1 MRRCFFILVSILLAA
16 CSPPGVNS
24 ALEFEEAWVRATPP
38 GAMMTAGFGRLIN
51 HTDAS
56 LEITAY
62 TSPDYGDVSLHQ
74 TVIENGV
81 SRMREVPELSIP
93 PGSEIELAP
102 GGYHLMLMV
111 PTQAS
116 GPHERVVLHIDEAG
130 GRRFSFEIPV
140 ERH

>member
-1 MRRCFFILVSILLAA
+1 MRRCCLILAGILLAA
-16 CSPPGVNS
+16 CSPPDIDPT
-24 ALEFEEAWVRATPP
+24 LEFEDAWVRATPP

-51 HTDAS
+51 HADTS

-93 PGSEIELAP
+93 PGGEIELAP
-102 GGYHLMLMV
+102 GGYHLMLML

-116 GPHERVVLHIDEAG
+116 GPHEQVELHIEEAG
-130 GRRFSFEIPV
+130 GRSFSFELPV
-140 ERH
+140 ERR